1 MSKGNYFENQFKVV
15 GMHNGE
21 EIIEV
26 KGVAID
32 WGDGAEEIYFYH
44 PITGQKINEARKL
57 LQGWKPVNPEM
68 EELWYQ
74 FIDKLES
81 LDGEHFFEMN
91 GENNERIIIELE
103 KIDND
108 NDNNYTYSP
117 KM

>member
-57 LQGWKPVNPEM
+57 LQGLEASKPR
-68 EELWYQ
+68 
-74 FIDKLES
+74 
-81 LDGEHFFEMN
+81 DGRVVVSVYRQIREFRWRTFF
-91 GENNERIIIELE
+91 
-103 KIDND
+103 
-108 NDNNYTYSP
+108 
-117 KM
+117 